1 MKNTLLIVDDILV
14 NRQLLKKIF
23 SDKYNIAEAGNGKE
37 AVEVLR
43 EQNSDIIMVLLDVI
57 MPGVDGFA
65 VLDYMEKE
73 NMIGKIP
80 VVLITGDGNKEIHYR
95 AYDKGASDVII
106 KPFDSKIVRKRVDN
120 IIDLYYH
127 KNDLEMLL
135 DEKIQEIKVQNNE
148 LKKMNE
154 RIIDA
159 LATIVEFRN
168 LESGLHIQRVREFTR
183 IILEA
188 LAELYP
194 EYEMTAEKI
203 NLIEKA
209 SMLHDV
215 GKIAIPDSILLKP
228 AKLTQEEFEIM
239 KWHTTKGGDIV
250 DHVYDIGDEQF
261 MECCRVIA
269 QSHHER
275 YDGKGYPDQMKGEE
289 IPIAAQ
295 VVSLTDAYDALISER
310 VYKQAYSYEKAYQ
323 MIMGGECGAY
333 NPKILKC
340 FEHSRHLMEQRAKEL
355 V

>member
-1 MKNTLLIVDDILV
+1 MENTLLIVDDVII

-23 SDKYNIAEAGNGKE
+23 SDKYAIVEAGNGKE
-37 AVEVLR
+37 AVEILKER
-43 EQNSDIIMVLLDVI
+43 NKDIVMVLLDVI
-57 MPGVDGFA
+57 MPDTDGFA
-65 VLDYMEKE
+65 VLDYMEQQH
-73 NMIGKIP
+73 MINQIP
-80 VVLITGDGNKEIHYR
+80 VVLITGDGDKEIHYK

-148 LKKMNE
+148 LKQMNE

-183 IILEA
+183 IILET
-188 LAELYP
+188 LSKLYP
-194 EYEMTAEKI
+194 EYELTPEKI

-228 AKLTQEEFEIM
+228 SKLTTEEFEIM

-275 YDGKGYPDQMKGEE
+275 YDGNGYPDKMKGEE

-310 VYKQAYSYEKAYQ
+310 VYKQAYSYDKAYE
-323 MIMGGECGAY
+323 MIMNGECGAY

-340 FEHSRHLMEQRAKEL
+340 FEHSRAIMEQRAREL